1 MRVVAIVLWFSLI
14 FSLSLSLSLLFL
26 FFFFSSSSSSS
37 FGYGLDFWMDADCG
51 GCGG

>member
-1 MRVVAIVLWFSLI
+1 MVAIMLWFSLI
-14 FSLSLSLSLLFL
+14 FSLSLSLSFLFL

-37 FGYGLDFWMDADCG
+37 FGYGLDFWMDANYG